1 MSEFFTRTF
10 HVRWAD
16 LDSNAHMANTAYL
29 DLCVDVRMMY
39 FAENGFP
46 ASEFNR
52 LRIGPVVQRDEIEYH
67 RELRL
72 LEPVSVNFA
81 LAGISDNGSRFR
93 IRNEFFRG
101 DGKLAAS
108 VTTHGGW
115 LDLDSRRLTV
125 PPPELNEILSA
136 LTRTEDFES
145 LPASV
150 QS

>member
-1 MSEFFTRTF
+1 MSELFTKTF

-46 ASEFNR
+46 ATEFDR
-52 LRIGPVVQRDEIEYH
+52 RRIGPVVSRDEIDYH

-81 LAGISDNGSRFR
+81 LAGISDDGSRFR
-93 IRNEFFRG
+93 IRNEFFRQ
-101 DGKLAAS
+101 DGKLAAR

-115 LDLDSRRLTV
+115 LSLDSRRLV
-125 PPPELNEILSA
+125 APPPELNDILSA
-136 LTRTEDFES
+136 LTRTEDFED
-145 LPASV
+145 LPSSV
-150 QS
+150 R